1 MIKSCRQ
8 NKTETRMKTAEKI
21 ILHYIE
27 KLNYLKSDCGVKTKE
42 IIDKQ
47 IRKFEMKIKKIKE

>member
-1 MIKSCRQ
+1 
-8 NKTETRMKTAEKI
+8 MKTAEKI